1 MWDPD
6 LAYWVLA
13 RIAGLTCYAALA
25 VSLLSGIAVRSRFW
39 AQVGGGHRA
48 LISLHQYTTV
58 LWLPLG
64 LVHVEGLL
72 LDHVSRI
79 GLADVV
85 VPFRVSYGS
94 LGIGLGTVAFD
105 LILILAVTGWA
116 RQSIRPRIWLWIHRL
131 SYAAFASIF
140 VHSALSGTDFDRWPV
155 AMATWGTAAAVGA
168 QSAAKLLSAGVR
180 GATAFEERSVA
191 N

>member
-6 LAYWVLA
+6 LAYWVVA
-13 RIAGLTCYAALA
+13 RVAGLTCYAALA

-39 AQVGGGHRA
+39 AQIGGGHRA
-48 LISLHQYTTV
+48 LIALHQYTTV

-64 LVHVEGLL
+64 LVHLEGLL

-79 GLADVV
+79 GLVDVV

-105 LILILAVTGWA
+105 LIVILAVTGWA

-131 SYAAFASIF
+131 SYAAFAAIV
-140 VHSALSGTDFDRWPV
+140 VHSALSGTDFGQWPV
-155 AMATWGTAAAVGA
+155 ALATWGSAAALGA
-168 QSAAKLLSAGVR
+168 LMAARLVSAGVR
-180 GATAFEERSVA
+180 GAAAFKERSIA
-191 N
+191 S